1 MVLRSAAAA
10 ASADTRIHRASLDR
24 LAAAQQPMPEP
35 WPDDARHALSDLLL
49 AGHRAIPV
57 LGALDAMGIWTKVL
71 PEWPAVPRKHPRNTS
86 HPLTAARNRPA
97 PAPTN
102 HALRT
107 PTTPHPT

>member
-35 WPDDARHALSDLLL
+35 WPDDARQALSDLLL

-57 LGALDAMGIWTKVL
+57 IEATDEMGLWTQVL
-71 PEWPAVPRKHPRNTS
+71 PGWRARTEARRGREGGGREGSDWGSTAYYKKKHKKN
-86 HPLTAARNRPA
+86 
-97 PAPTN
+97 
-102 HALRT
+102 
-107 PTTPHPT
+107 

>member
-35 WPDDARHALSDLLL
+35 WPDDARQALSDLLL

-57 LGALDAMGIWTKVL
+57 SQARDHMGLWTQVL
-71 PEWPAVPRKHPRNTS
+71 PEWPAV
-86 HPLTAARNRPA
+86 ARNPQPQRHPPLPIPPHPPLGDHTTPA
-97 PAPTN
+97 PAP
-102 HALRT
+102 
-107 PTTPHPT
+107 